1 MLNTIS
7 LMGRVASAPELRS
20 TQSGV
25 SVTTWTLAVDRDF
38 QSGGTNRECDFI
50 SCVAWNKTAE
60 FIAKYFGKGRMIAI
74 TGTLHS
80 RTYDDKNGTK
90 HYVTEVY
97 ADSADF
103 TGEPKPAQNAQNAP
117 YSAPQAQ
124 GYNNTNVQPQA
135 PQRAPQTA
143 QQANPNGYP
152 SPYMYAPPR
161 DQAVQQTP
169 QQAAASDMSADFAAF
184 GTFDEQGLP
193 F

>member
-1 MLNTIS
+1 MALNKVII
-7 LMGRVASAPELRS
+7 MGRIAHNLELKQ
-20 TQSGV
+20 TQSG
-25 SVTTWTLAVDRDF
+25 SAVLSFTVAIDRYSKD
-38 QSGGTNRECDFI
+38 EEKAADFI

-97 ADSADF
+97 VDSADF
-103 TGEPKPAQNAQNAP
+103 TGEPKHMENAQNGA
-117 YSAPQAQ
+117 YSHAQPQ
-124 GYNNTNVQPQA
+124 GYNNTNTQLQA
-135 PQRAPQTA
+135 PQAA
-143 QQANPNGYP
+143 QQVNPNGYP

-161 DQAVQQTP
+161 EQAVQQTP
-169 QQAAASDMSADFAAF
+169 QQATAPDMSADFAAF

>member
-1 MLNTIS
+1 MALNKVII
-7 LMGRVASAPELRS
+7 MGRITHNLEVKQTPSGTAVLSFSVAI
-20 TQSGV
+20 
-25 SVTTWTLAVDRDF
+25 DRYSKD
-38 QSGGTNRECDFI
+38 EEKAADFI

-80 RTYDDKNGTK
+80 RTYDDKNGSK
-90 HYVTEVY
+90 HYVTEVFV
-97 ADSADF
+97 DSADF
-103 TGEPKPAQNAQNAP
+103 TGEPKPAENAQNAP

-124 GYNNTNVQPQA
+124 GYSNANAQPQA
-135 PQRAPQTA
+135 PQRAPQAA

-161 DQAVQQTP
+161 EQLAPDT
-169 QQAAASDMSADFAAF
+169 SADFADF
-184 GTFDEQGLP
+184 EVFSEDGVP

>member
-1 MLNTIS
+1 MALNKAI
-7 LMGRVASAPELRS
+7 LMGRITHDLEMKQTP
-20 TQSGV
+20 SGTAV
-25 SVTTWTLAVDRDF
+25 LSFSIAVDRYSKD
-38 QSGGTNRECDFI
+38 EEKAADFI

-60 FIAKYFGKGRMIAI
+60 FIVKYFGKGRMIAI

-80 RTYDDKNGTK
+80 RTYDDKNGSK

-97 ADSADF
+97 VDSADF
-103 TGEPKPAQNAQNAP
+103 TGEPKLTGSAQSGAYSHAQPQGYNNAPAQPATQ
-117 YSAPQAQ
+117 YSAPQA
-124 GYNNTNVQPQA
+124 
-135 PQRAPQTA
+135 A

-161 DQAVQQTP
+161 EQAVQQTP
-169 QQAAASDMSADFAAF
+169 QQAAAPDMSADFAAF

>member
-1 MLNTIS
+1 MALNQVII
-7 LMGRVASAPELRS
+7 MGRITKELEIKQ
-20 TQSGV
+20 TPSGTAV
-25 SVTTWTLAVDRDF
+25 LSFTVAVDRYSKD
-38 QSGGTNRECDFI
+38 TEKAADFI

-74 TGTLHS
+74 IGTLHS

-97 ADSADF
+97 VDSADF
-103 TGEPKPAQNAQNAP
+103 TGEPKLAENAQNGA
-117 YSAPQAQ
+117 YS
-124 GYNNTNVQPQA
+124 
-135 PQRAPQTA
+135 A

-161 DQAVQQTP
+161 EQPAPDT
-169 QQAAASDMSADFAAF
+169 SADFADF
-184 GTFDEQGLP
+184 EVFSEDGVP

>member
-1 MLNTIS
+1 MALNKVII
-7 LMGRVASAPELRS
+7 MGRITHDLEMKQTP
-20 TQSGV
+20 SGTAV
-25 SVTTWTLAVDRDF
+25 LSFSVAVDRYSKD
-38 QSGGTNRECDFI
+38 EEKAADFI

-103 TGEPKPAQNAQNAP
+103 TGEPKHTENAQNGA
-117 YSAPQAQ
+117 YSHAQPQ
-124 GYNNTNVQPQA
+124 GYNNTNTPPQA
-135 PQRAPQTA
+135 PQRAPQAA

-161 DQAVQQTP
+161 DKPAPNT
-169 QQAAASDMSADFAAF
+169 STDFADFEVF
-184 GTFDEQGLP
+184 SEDGVP

>member
-1 MLNTIS
+1 MALNKVII
-7 LMGRVASAPELRS
+7 MGRITHDLEMKQ
-20 TQSGV
+20 TQSG
-25 SVTTWTLAVDRDF
+25 TAVLSFTVAIDRYSKD
-38 QSGGTNRECDFI
+38 EEKAADFI

-97 ADSADF
+97 VDSADF
-103 TGEPKPAQNAQNAP
+103 TGEPKLTGNAQNGA
-117 YSAPQAQ
+117 YSNAQPQ
-124 GYNNTNVQPQA
+124 GYNNTNAQPQA
-135 PQRAPQTA
+135 PQRVPQAA

-152 SPYMYAPPR
+152 SQYMYAPPR
-161 DQAVQQTP
+161 EQAVQQTP
-169 QQAAASDMSADFAAF
+169 QQAAAPDMSADFAAF
-184 GTFDEQGLP
+184 GTFDEQELP

>member
-1 MLNTIS
+1 MALNKVII
-7 LMGRVASAPELRS
+7 MGRITHDLEMKQ
-20 TQSGV
+20 TQSGTAV
-25 SVTTWTLAVDRDF
+25 LSFSVAVDRYSKD
-38 QSGGTNRECDFI
+38 EEKAADFI
-50 SCVAWNKTAE
+50 SCVAWNKIAE

-97 ADSADF
+97 VDSADF
-103 TGEPKPAQNAQNAP
+103 TGEPKHTENAQNAP

-124 GYNNTNVQPQA
+124 GYNNAPAQPATQYSAPQA
-135 PQRAPQTA
+135 A
-143 QQANPNGYP
+143 QQANPNGYS

-161 DQAVQQTP
+161 EQTVQQTP
-169 QQAAASDMSADFAAF
+169 QQAAAPDMSADFAAF
-184 GTFDEQGLP
+184 GTFDEQELP